1 MKEIDFKSLVFS
13 KEAQFHVLKH
23 FNSIDKEFLDELII
37 AGFSKSDINSH
48 LKISS
53 SKFNPSFCSNPIQ
66 LLSIIKRANK
76 RSEIQAS
83 SGKKNIEL
91 SFEFSKNDYPNGIGW
106 DHLISIKDLTEKQL
120 INIEKRKVQN
130 AVINFTEGK
139 PIPTHELNFV
149 LEQKDSKHHIVTIHP
164 GIYAPPFPDIT
175 SQNNELFQISKVF
188 WDEHVFVFIS

>member
-1 MKEIDFKSLVFS
+1 VKEIDLNKVIFTI
-13 KEAQFHVLKH
+13 EAQFHVLKH

-37 AGFSKSDINSH
+37 AGFSKSDINSQ

-53 SKFNPSFCSNPIQ
+53 SKFNPSFCINPIQ

-76 RSEIQAS
+76 RSEIQAN

-106 DHLISIKDLTEKQL
+106 DHLIRIIDLTEKQL

-130 AVINFTEGK
+130 TVINFTEGK

-149 LEQKDSKHHIVTIHP
+149 LEQKDSKHHIVTIYP
-164 GIYAPPFPDIT
+164 GIYAPPFQDIT
-175 SQNNELFQISKVF
+175 SQNNGLFQISKVF